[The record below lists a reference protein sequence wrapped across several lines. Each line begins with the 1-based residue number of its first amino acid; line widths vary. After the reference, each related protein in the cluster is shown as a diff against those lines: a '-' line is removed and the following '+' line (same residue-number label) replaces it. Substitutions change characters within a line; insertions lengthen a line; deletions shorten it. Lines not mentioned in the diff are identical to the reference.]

1 MPHPIAPAGTI
12 SQIEK
17 LNTLKPV
24 KRSTKVIKIAV
35 TTDVINPASA
45 IPVDLNVFC
54 ITAPKTSTR
63 KPFILYLTNSQPTDD
78 ARSPVRYTPPMT
90 HAQALAKTIE
100 RLPPARRAEVEQFVA
115 FVALREQEGALVR
128 DAANASAPAFAAV
141 WDNEEDA
148 VYDAL

>member
-1 MPHPIAPAGTI
+1 
-12 SQIEK
+12 
-17 LNTLKPV
+17 
-24 KRSTKVIKIAV
+24 
-35 TTDVINPASA
+35 
-45 IPVDLNVFC
+45 
-54 ITAPKTSTR
+54 
-63 KPFILYLTNSQPTDD
+63 
-78 ARSPVRYTPPMT
+78 MT